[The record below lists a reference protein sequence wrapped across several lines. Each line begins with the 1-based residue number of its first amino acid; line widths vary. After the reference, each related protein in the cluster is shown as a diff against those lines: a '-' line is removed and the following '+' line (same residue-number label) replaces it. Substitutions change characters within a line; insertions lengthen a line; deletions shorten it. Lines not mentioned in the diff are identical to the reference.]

1 MGIEE
6 PAGPQMRNV
15 NPFFKAKPEHIKTLL
30 ILTLLLL
37 CIVFSPA
44 LKWVISAVLHSNVV
58 HSDTIQAVIP
68 RSWLS
73 ELDELAVQAWTP
85 CMSVFC
91 SSPRSSMKI
100 QVEETLVG
108 KEDAWLRR
116 AEIALRERRFSSPAR
131 RTLNSADGRVQCL
144 ESTSESRPGVIDSA
158 CFATESGTVATF
170 EGAVSD
176 LEDFYSVVA
185 SAKAVKKR

>member
-1 MGIEE
+1 MRLPRSMGGS
-6 PAGPQMRNV
+6 AGTQMRNV
-15 NPFFKAKPEHIKTLL
+15 NPFFKAKPEHIRILL

-37 CIVFSPA
+37 CIVFEPA
-44 LKWVISAVLHSNVV
+44 LKWVISAVLRINVV

-91 SSPRSSMKI
+91 ASPRSSMKI
-100 QVEETLVG
+100 QIEETLVG

-116 AEIALRERRFSSPAR
+116 AEIVLRERRFSSPAR
-131 RTLNSADGRVQCL
+131 LTLNS
-144 ESTSESRPGVIDSA
+144 
-158 CFATESGTVATF
+158 
-170 EGAVSD
+170 
-176 LEDFYSVVA
+176 ED
-185 SAKAVKKR
+185 